1 MEKAYWQIKEMIFR
15 QKIWPGQKIIYR
27 DLANRLKMSKT
38 PISYAL
44 GKLEQENFLTLI
56 PNQGYF
62 VKEIDPEE
70 IKDYFEV
77 REALESQA
85 IFLLINKKSKDG
97 MEELEK
103 RIQEHRGY
111 AISIYDRKK
120 MILDA
125 KVHLQIAKMV
135 GNKVLMKQLT
145 QIFEHLYLRFRVEF
159 LHPERMKVSHLEHQ
173 KLLKA
178 IKEKDLDRAEA
189 QVRTHIRSAMENMIA
204 SLTKEEEIFEIHEA
218 RI

>member
-1 MEKAYWQIKEMIFR
+1 
-15 QKIWPGQKIIYR
+15 KIWPGQKIIYG

-38 PISYAL
+38 PIGYAL

-70 IKDYFEV
+70 IREYFEV

-85 IFLLINKKSKDG
+85 IFLLINKNSGKG
-97 MEELEK
+97 LEELEQ
-103 RIQEHRGY
+103 RIREHKEY
-111 AISIYDRKK
+111 AISLYDRKK

-125 KVHLQIAKMV
+125 KVHLQIAAMA
-135 GNKVLMKQLT
+135 GNRVLMKQLK

-159 LHPERMKVSHLEHQ
+159 LHPERMKVSPLEHEN
-173 KLLKA
+173 LLEA
-178 IKEKDLDRAEA
+178 IKENDLEKGEA
-189 QVRTHIRSAMENMIA
+189 QIRIHIRSAMENMIG
-204 SLTKEEEIFEIHEA
+204 SMKREEEDFEFGKAGI
-218 RI
+218 